1 MLRHP
6 LCKRSGQPVPPS
18 IPNSQVKGCETC
30 AIRLLLRLC
39 LGGSSDARHLATLAC
54 FASFDERI
62 SLIVSK
68 QGART
73 CIMRCIPS
81 PFSALNRF
89 FFFVCYVRLN
99 ATVPLPGFFV
109 VFLSLLCLCCE
120 RVIAFSSLFSLM
132 FLFGFGKTRRK
143 SLRLAN
149 WTACLSV
156 TEPSAARQRTEGGR
170 TAHVYG
176 AVFAWNVVSCLS
188 YFCADGAPF

>member
-1 MLRHP
+1 MPRGIV
-6 LCKRSGQPVPPS
+6 R
-18 IPNSQVKGCETC
+18 CETPC
-30 AIRLLLRLC
+30 DTC
-39 LGGSSDARHLATLAC
+39 LFCIFRRTNFLDRFKTRCTYMYHALHSFSVFC
-54 FASFDERI
+54 FKS
-62 SLIVSK
+62 
-68 QGART
+68 
-73 CIMRCIPS
+73 
-81 PFSALNRF
+81 